1 MKQNVLVE
9 TTPAAILFSV
19 TIALPLNPPPG
30 LRDSRQLRI
39 ICGRGDCAARKTGG
53 LNAAGALKSQM
64 STIQL
69 VPFSGAQKPTDYVS
83 TREILALRNF
93 RRTRRSLNRLG

>member
-9 TTPAAILFSV
+9 ATTAAILFSV
-19 TIALPLNPPPG
+19 TVALNPPPG

-83 TREILALRNF
+83 SSNC
-93 RRTRRSLNRLG
+93 